1 MGGGNLPLIRFN
13 GFESEWIL
21 IKFKDMAELRRGLTY
36 SPTQV
41 SNDGIRVLRSCNI
54 DADTFVMSDDD
65 VFVTLQS
72 VTIPLVKDG
81 DILITA
87 ANGSPRLVG
96 KHCVIKDTTGTPV
109 VHGGF
114 MLIATSEEPDFLN
127 ASMGSDWFKAFQTI
141 GISGGNGAIGNLDKT
156 ELEEFSFYIP
166 REKAER
172 DRIATFFRT
181 LDAKISLQTQRIE
194 KLKQLKFACLNKM
207 IA

>member
-1 MGGGNLPLIRFN
+1 
-13 GFESEWIL
+13 
-21 IKFKDMAELRRGLTY
+21 
-36 SPTQV
+36 
-41 SNDGIRVLRSCNI
+41 
-54 DADTFVMSDDD
+54 
-65 VFVTLQS
+65 
-72 VTIPLVKDG
+72 
-81 DILITA
+81 
-87 ANGSPRLVG
+87 
-96 KHCVIKDTTGTPV
+96 
-109 VHGGF
+109 